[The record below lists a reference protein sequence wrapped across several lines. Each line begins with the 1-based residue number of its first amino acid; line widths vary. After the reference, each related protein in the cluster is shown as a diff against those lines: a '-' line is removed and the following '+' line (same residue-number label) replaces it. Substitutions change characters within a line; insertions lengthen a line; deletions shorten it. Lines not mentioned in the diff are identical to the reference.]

1 MKEICHVVGLSCEG
15 FEEELVAL
23 FAAIEASNSKQAATS
38 CTGLGK
44 IGNRKLRS
52 LVCSINYD
60 ANRGNAS
67 HDRVKGRA
75 ASGFL

>member
-1 MKEICHVVGLSCEG
+1 
-15 FEEELVAL
+15 
-23 FAAIEASNSKQAATS
+23 
-38 CTGLGK
+38 LGK